1 LGDEYAHLEFVFDP
15 EAGTMTCYVL
25 DGELENLVRIAQPRI
40 EITIIPGGDKG
51 AMIVDSTRPALALSL
66 DAVASD
72 LTGDKVG
79 DCSVFSVTTDGLKG
93 VKTYLGKIAW
103 VEVKGRR
110 FENVAFSLIAPGAPT
125 P

>member
-1 LGDEYAHLEFVFDP
+1 
-15 EAGTMTCYVL
+15 
-25 DGELENLVRIAQPRI
+25 
-40 EITIIPGGDKG
+40 
-51 AMIVDSTRPALALSL
+51 
-66 DAVASD
+66 
-72 LTGDKVG
+72 
-79 DCSVFSVTTDGLKG
+79 